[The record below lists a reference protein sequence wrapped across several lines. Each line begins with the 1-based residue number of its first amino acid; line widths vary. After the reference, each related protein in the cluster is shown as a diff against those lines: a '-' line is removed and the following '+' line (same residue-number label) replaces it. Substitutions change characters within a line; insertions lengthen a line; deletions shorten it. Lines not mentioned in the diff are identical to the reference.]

1 MRYTQGNLIMTATP
15 RNEVAFDLSNLTS
28 ADLKAALVAIQAKE
42 KADKL
47 ALSSKPRHAFLIIME
62 NETIVRWAGQA
73 DTEDQAKL
81 DAIVYAEKDG
91 AKVFDLC
98 KRPLPDPKGRKAG
111 STIAK
116 KEEESK
122 A

>member
-1 MRYTQGNLIMTATP
+1 MTL
-15 RNEVAFDLSNLTS
+15 DLSNLTA
-28 ADLKAALVAIQAKE
+28 ADLKAALATIQAKE

-47 ALSSKPRHAFLIIME
+47 ALSSKPRHAFLIIMQD
-62 NETIVRWAGQA
+62 ETLVRWAGQA
-73 DTEDQAKL
+73 DTEEQAKL

-98 KRPLPDPKGRKAG
+98 KRPLPGPKGRKVG
-111 STIAK
+111 SKVTK

-122 A
+122 G